1 MCVCSAAGIQEQ
13 LDHFEFLNIKSVW
26 IGPVFRS
33 PMKDFGYDV
42 EDFQDIDPVFG
53 SMQDFEKLLAEMH
66 SRGLEKFGVTVSV
79 NMWP

>member
-1 MCVCSAAGIQEQ
+1 MAGIQEQ

-66 SRGLEKFGVTVSV
+66 SRGLE
-79 NMWP
+79 

>member
-1 MCVCSAAGIQEQ
+1 MAGIQEQ